1 MLNRNMIPK
10 KWFQVPLLQRRI
22 SVYNKKP
29 YLDTKEISDHLDGVA
44 VEATTVS
51 LLPPLSLPSDWLTR
65 DSLIATTLIYLGMM
79 YEPRLSYKQST
90 IPLMSR
96 MSKSLK

>member
-1 MLNRNMIPK
+1 M
-10 KWFQVPLLQRRI
+10 
-22 SVYNKKP
+22 YNEKP

-65 DSLIATTLIYLGMM
+65 DSLIAITLIYLGMM
-79 YEPRLSYKQST
+79 YEPQVSCNQST

>member
-1 MLNRNMIPK
+1 M
-10 KWFQVPLLQRRI
+10 
-22 SVYNKKP
+22 YDEKP
-29 YLDTKEISDHLDGVA
+29 YLDTKESSDHLDRVA

-51 LLPPLSLPSDWLTR
+51 LLPPLSLSSDWLTR

-79 YEPRLSYKQST
+79 YEPPVSCNQST